1 MRPRRHHQDTVE
13 ARDGD
18 DPDHLGPLAAT
29 LAVRAAATGQQRC
42 KRLVDLIDAAVFQ
55 GEDPHGHAG
64 EHVHVEG
71 RHHLEP
77 AVQLRPGAG
86 QHQQVADFIDPHKRG
101 RVRHR
106 LQDLGHIG
114 RADILQRHDNSAE
127 TRALAA
133 RVLYTGSEF
142 GAVGLPGYQVA
153 AVAAAYHQHVVGLEQ
168 GLQHTEQLV
177 PGDGRTG
184 AQGDLAVD
192 RLVDHVIQLQ
202 DVPHN
207 RVHHF
212 GQGRLLEIDTDV
224 LAHEPDGLDHRR
236 HLYLPVGTAK
246 NGRVA
251 GPLLVGSG
259 LRQLG
264 GGRGQGRRGI
274 HPGFGLR
281 RLPGGGDSG

>member
-64 EHVHVEG
+64 EHVHVER

-77 AVQLRPGAG
+77 AVQLRPGAR
-86 QHQQVADFIDPHKRG
+86 QHQQVADFIYPHKCG
-101 RVRHR
+101 GVRHR

-133 RVLYTGSEF
+133 RVLYTGREF
-142 GAVGLPGYQVA
+142 GAVGLPGYEVA

-168 GLQHTEQLV
+168 
-177 PGDGRTG
+177 
-184 AQGDLAVD
+184 
-192 RLVDHVIQLQ
+192 
-202 DVPHN
+202 
-207 RVHHF
+207 
-212 GQGRLLEIDTDV
+212 
-224 LAHEPDGLDHRR
+224 
-236 HLYLPVGTAK
+236 
-246 NGRVA
+246 
-251 GPLLVGSG
+251 
-259 LRQLG
+259 
-264 GGRGQGRRGI
+264 
-274 HPGFGLR
+274 
-281 RLPGGGDSG
+281 